1 MRRYNLINITQ
12 FKDNEDVYT
21 DVELEKI
28 PNFMN
33 FFYGS
38 NLTLAQF
45 NAKYHMEYFF
55 ILGDDETTKYEPF
68 ITKFIEYFKAKYKY
82 EYYINEEKFKDKF
95 NMLMLKWY
103 DLYFYKYVSLS
114 NNIEN
119 ILDGAK
125 DLYTSSINRGVD
137 NKAYQNDTPQNQFSN
152 DFLNE
157 DFINQYQKSLLSEN
171 ASNSSSNER
180 IENIVLRINDTMNS
194 VRNLFDDFTNRFSIM
209 FIDID
214 ENMIIEDNL

>member
-12 FKDNEDVYT
+12 FKDNTDIYT
-21 DVELEKI
+21 DVEIDKI

-45 NAKYHMEYFF
+45 NAKYHMDYFF
-55 ILGDDETTKYEPF
+55 ILETGDTTYEAF
-68 ITKFIEYFKAKYKY
+68 ITRFIEYFKAKYKY

-95 NMLMLKWY
+95 NLLMLKWY
-103 DLYFYKYVSLS
+103 DLYFYKYVSL
-114 NNIEN
+114 NNN
-119 ILDGAK
+119 VSKILEGYK
-125 DLYTSSINRGVD
+125 DVYTSETERDVD

-157 DFINQYQKSLLSEN
+157 DFINKYQKALINESG
-171 ASNSSSNER
+171 SNSSSNEH
-180 IENIVLRINDTMNS
+180 IENIVDRINEAMNS
-194 VRNLFDDFTNRFSIM
+194 VRNLFDEFTNRFDIM
-209 FIDID
+209 FIDVD
-214 ENMIIEDNL
+214 ENMIIEG

>member
-1 MRRYNLINITQ
+1 MKRYNLISVKQ
-12 FKDNEDVYT
+12 FKDNHAIYINLGIDNVRR
-21 DVELEKI
+21 
-28 PNFMN
+28 FME
-33 FFYGS
+33 FFYGENVS
-38 NLTLAQF
+38 LAQF
-45 NAKYHMEYFF
+45 NAKYHMDYFF
-55 ILGDDETTKYEPF
+55 ILENDSTIYEGF
-68 ITKFIEYFKAKYKY
+68 ITKFIEYFKAKFKY

-114 NNIEN
+114 NNVEN
-119 ILDGAK
+119 ILEGAK

-157 DFINQYQKSLLSEN
+157 DFINQYQKSLMNEE
-171 ASNSSSNER
+171 ASNSSSSER
-180 IENIVLRINDTMNS
+180 IENIVLRINDTMNR
-194 VRNLFDDFTNRFSIM
+194 VRNLFDEFTERFSIM

>member
-12 FKDNEDVYT
+12 FKDNTSIYT
-21 DVELEKI
+21 DVELDKI

-55 ILGDDETTKYEPF
+55 ILETGSTIYEGF
-68 ITKFIEYFKAKYKY
+68 IAKFIEYFKAKYKY

-114 NNIEN
+114 NNVSK
-119 ILDGAK
+119 ILEGYK
-125 DLYTSSINRGVD
+125 DLYTSSISRDVD
-137 NKAYQNDTPQNQFSN
+137 NKSYQNDTPQNQFN
-152 DFLNE
+152 NEFLNE
-157 DFINQYQKSLLSEN
+157 DFINQYQKALINESS
-171 ASNSSSNER
+171 ANSSSTER
-180 IENIVLRINDTMNS
+180 IDNIVNRINEVMAT
-194 VRNLFDDFTNRFSIM
+194 VRNLFDEFVERFDIM
-209 FIDID
+209 FIDVD
-214 ENMIIEDNL
+214 ENMIIEEL

>member
-1 MRRYNLINITQ
+1 MKKYNLINAIQ
-12 FKDNEDVYT
+12 FKDNTDIYT
-21 DVELEKI
+21 DVEIDKI
-28 PNFMN
+28 PNFMT

-38 NLTLAQF
+38 SITLKQF
-45 NAKYHMEYFF
+45 NEKYHMEYFF
-55 ILGDDETTKYEPF
+55 ILEENSTIYEGF
-68 ITKFIEYFKAKYKY
+68 IAKFIEYFKSMYKY

-114 NNIEN
+114 NSIEN

-137 NKAYQNDTPQNQFSN
+137 NKAYQNETPQNQFSN

-157 DFINQYQKSLLSEN
+157 DFINQYQKSLLNEES
-171 ASNSSSNER
+171 SNSSSSER
-180 IENIVLRINDTMNS
+180 IENIVLRINDTMS
-194 VRNLFDDFTNRFSIM
+194 RVRNLFDEFVERFSIM
-209 FIDID
+209 FIEID

>member
-1 MRRYNLINITQ
+1 MKKYNLINVAQ
-12 FKDNEDVYT
+12 FKDNTSIYT

-55 ILGDDETTKYEPF
+55 ILETDSTIYEGF
-68 ITKFIEYFKAKYKY
+68 ITKFIEYFKSYYKY

-157 DFINQYQKSLLSEN
+157 DFINQYQKSLLSEES
-171 ASNSSSNER
+171 SNSSSSER
-180 IENIVLRINDTMNS
+180 IENIVLRINDTMS
-194 VRNLFDDFTNRFSIM
+194 RVRNLFDEFVERFSIM